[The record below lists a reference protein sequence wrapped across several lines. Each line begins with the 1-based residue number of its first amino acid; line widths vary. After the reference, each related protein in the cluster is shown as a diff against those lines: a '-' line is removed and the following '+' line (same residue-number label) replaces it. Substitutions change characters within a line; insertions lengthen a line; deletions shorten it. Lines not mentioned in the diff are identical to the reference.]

1 MGLDPKTIN
10 FDPWNLIYHYNLR
23 GIVDVVFSR
32 IFMWFFTAL
41 VFYYFKAAK
50 VQKLNIND
58 VFTIIR
64 PPNGQKRDTKLKIYY
79 NQASKVIKT
88 PTTIDLYYN

>member
-10 FDPWNLIYHYNLR
+10 VDPWNLIYHYNLQ
-23 GIVDVVFSR
+23 GIGDVAFFSY
-32 IFMWFFTAL
+32 FYVTFVTAL

-64 PPNGQKRDTKLKIYY
+64 PPNGQKRDTKLKQYY
-79 NQASKVIKT
+79 N
-88 PTTIDLYYN
+88 